1 MVNVSSETP
10 QHLSVHMGVQCI
22 NGYICTC
29 EYYEITLTGLA
40 PGKGGG
46 GGGSLLPIMDYI
58 GRLRPKGVSLSGWR
72 YIKLKG
78 GDFTS

>member
-46 GGGSLLPIMDYI
+46 GGEVYSL
-58 GRLRPKGVSLSGWR
+58 
-72 YIKLKG
+72 
-78 GDFTS
+78 